1 MKVRYTSSMD
11 KAWYVSHLDVFEGI
25 SDDEMMK
32 IAEQAVEHRC
42 SAAKHVYGPH
52 DGLDRQVFMLK
63 EGEVVLFH
71 SEGGKRRIFDVLGPG
86 SIFGNFFPS
95 APDVLHYAE
104 ATPGSRYCV
113 LSVED
118 FQKVTAAHPEILTRL
133 LHKLSERLHDYE
145 EKLHVDAKSA
155 AERVL
160 AALHRYRRKKRNP
173 FAFLSKDPPLALS
186 HEKIAELTGLN
197 RVTVTRAIKLLK
209 LRGDVAIDD
218 NGRIALR

>member
-1 MKVRYTSSMD
+1 MD

-25 SDDEMMK
+25 SDDEMMR

-42 SAAKHVYGPH
+42 SEAKHVYGPH

-63 EGEVVLFH
+63 EGEVTLFH
-71 SEGGKRRIFDVLGPG
+71 SEDGKRRIFDVLGPG

-95 APDVLHYAE
+95 SPDVMHFAE
-104 ATPGSRYCV
+104 AVPGSRYCV

-145 EKLHVDAKSA
+145 EKLHMDAKSA
-155 AERVL
+155 SDRVL
-160 AALHRYRRKKRNP
+160 AALQRYQRKKRNP
-173 FAFLSKDPPLALS
+173 FSFLLRDPPLAVS
-186 HEKIAELTGLN
+186 HEKLAELTGLN

-209 LRGDVAIDD
+209 LRGDITVDD

>member
-1 MKVRYTSSMD
+1 MD

-25 SDDEMMK
+25 SDNEMMR

-42 SAAKHVYGPH
+42 SEAKHVYGPH

-63 EGEVVLFH
+63 EGEVALFH
-71 SEGGKRRIFDVLGPG
+71 SEDGKRRIFDVLGPG

-95 APDVLHYAE
+95 SPDVMHFAE
-104 ATPGSRYCV
+104 AMPGSRYCV
-113 LSVED
+113 LSVAD

-155 AERVL
+155 GERVL
-160 AALHRYRRKKRNP
+160 STLRSYQRKKRNP
-173 FAFLSKDPPLALS
+173 FAFLINDPPLALS

-209 LRGDVAIDD
+209 LRNDIEVDD
-218 NGRIALR
+218 KGLITVR

>member
-1 MKVRYTSSMD
+1 MFMD

-25 SDDEMMK
+25 SDGEMMQ

-42 SAAKHVYGPH
+42 STAKHVYGPH

-63 EGEVVLFH
+63 EGEVVLYH
-71 SEGGKRRIFDVLGPG
+71 AEDGKRRIFDVLGPG

-95 APDVLHYAE
+95 SPSVMHFAE
-104 ATPGSRYCV
+104 AVPGSRYCV
-113 LSVED
+113 LSVAD

-145 EKLHVDAKSA
+145 EKLHVDAKGA
-155 AERVL
+155 ADRVL
-160 AALHRYRRKKRNP
+160 SALHRYRRKKRNP
-173 FAFLSKDPPLALS
+173 FAFLSKDPALALS
-186 HEKIAELTGLN
+186 HDKIAELTGLN

-209 LRGDVAIDD
+209 LRGAIAVDEK
-218 NGRIALR
+218 GLIVLQ